1 MRHMLTVLAVPA
13 VLLLL
18 PAAASAQGVQ
28 APEQPRTL
36 SVSAVGTVELEPEQG
51 VILFAVESEAGT
63 ARAAADANAQR
74 MTQLMAA
81 LRRAGIQER
90 HIRTTSYELR
100 PEYARDQ
107 RGQEP
112 PRIVGYRAVNMVQ
125 VTADT
130 VARMGAVI
138 DGAIANGA
146 NRVAN
151 IRFQLRDPHAAHLEA
166 SAAAMASAWRRAL
179 AIAAAAG
186 ERLGPA
192 MNINTGG
199 YMPPS
204 PPMPYARAEMMMAAD
219 VATPVEGG
227 TLTVTAHVSVVYRL
241 LD

>member
-1 MRHMLTVLAVPA
+1 MRHLILSA
-13 VLLLL
+13 LLLV
-18 PAAASAQGVQ
+18 PTAAQAQV
-28 APEQPRTL
+28 APEPPRTL
-36 SVSAVGTVELEPEQG
+36 NVSAYGTLELEPERG
-51 VILFAVESEAGT
+51 VVLLAVESQATT

-74 MTQLMAA
+74 MTQLVAA

-90 HIRTTSYELR
+90 NVRTTSYELR
-100 PEYARDQ
+100 PEYSRDQ

-125 VTADT
+125 VTVDT
-130 VARMGAVI
+130 VARMGGII
-138 DGAIANGA
+138 DSAIASGA

-151 IRFQLRDPHAAHLEA
+151 IRFELRDPQAAHAEA
-166 SAAAMASAWRRAL
+166 LAMAMRNARRQAE
-179 AIAAAAG
+179 AVAAGAG

-192 MNINTGG
+192 LNISTGG
-199 YMPPS
+199 FMPPS
-204 PPMPYARAEMMMAAD
+204 PPPMPYARAEMAMATMD

>member
-1 MRHMLTVLAVPA
+1 MRNLIVSA
-13 VLLLL
+13 LLLM
-18 PAAASAQGVQ
+18 PAAASAQLPPQ
-28 APEQPRTL
+28 DQPRTI

-51 VILFAVESEAGT
+51 VVLLAVESEGQT
-63 ARAAADANAQR
+63 AQAAAAANAQR
-74 MTQLMAA
+74 MTQLMTA
-81 LRRAGIQER
+81 LRRAGLQDR

-100 PEYARDQ
+100 PEYAREQ

-125 VTADT
+125 VTVDT
-130 VARMGAVI
+130 VARMGGII
-138 DGAIANGA
+138 DAAIGSGA

-151 IRFQLRDPHAAHLEA
+151 IRFQLRDPQAAHAEA
-166 SAAAMASAWRRAL
+166 SALAVRNARRQAE

-192 MNINTGG
+192 MNISTGG
-199 YMPPS
+199 YMPPPQ
-204 PPMPYARAEMMMAAD
+204 PPMMYARAEMAMAD

-227 TLTVTAHVSVVYRL
+227 TLTVTAHVSIVYRL